1 MPASRLKVRAVGP
14 RFGRKP
20 RYVHQYGGT
29 ILYDAARA
37 LNRGDKKLGY
47 EISKHGVA
55 KAGARM
61 VYSTGLKY
69 AKKRYPKATG
79 VWTYAVQKGGRGN
92 VVATPVVS
100 DPDASV
106 EDEDGSTSSIGIT
119 KKDIAKI
126 PVKTKEDLLWKV
138 INSDAATEAASN
150 VGSKMAESLVNKI
163 FLAQIIREKRRG
175 RRRRLVL
182 KKLKLKEVRKEV
194 FILSSGTLPAFK
206 HIFGLFG

>member
-14 RFGRKP
+14 RFGKKP
-20 RYVHQYGGT
+20 RYAQQYGGT
-29 ILYDAARA
+29 ILSDAARA
-37 LNRGDKKLGY
+37 LNRGDAKLGR

-61 VYSTGLKY
+61 VYSNGLKY
-69 AKKRYPKATG
+69 AKKKFPKTTG

-92 VVATPVVS
+92 IVATPVVI

-106 EDEDGSTSSIGIT
+106 ETEDGGTSSIGIT

-138 INSDAATEAASN
+138 VNSDAVTTGASN

-163 FLAQIIREKRRG
+163 FGSNNNRKKKGKKKKTKQTKTKRSQKG
-175 RRRRLVL
+175 GFY
-182 KKLKLKEVRKEV
+182 
-194 FILSSGTLPAFK
+194 FI
-206 HIFGLFG
+206 